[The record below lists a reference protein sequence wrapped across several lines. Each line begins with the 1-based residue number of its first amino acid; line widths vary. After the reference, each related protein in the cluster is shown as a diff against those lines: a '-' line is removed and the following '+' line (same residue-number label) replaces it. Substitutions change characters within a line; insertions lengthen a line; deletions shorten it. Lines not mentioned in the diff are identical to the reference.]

1 MASLSDS
8 DFMEERNKRKL
19 KRGHSGVNQL
29 GGMFVNGRPLPDST
43 RQRIIE
49 LAHSGARP
57 CDISRILQVSN
68 GCVSKILCRYYET
81 GSIRPKAIGGSKPRV
96 ATGSVV
102 AKIDLYKRECPS
114 IFAWEIRDRLLQ
126 EGVCTP
132 DNIPSVSSIN
142 RVLRNLSSESQRKL
156 SSAAAAAAVAAAA
169 VAAAHRNAGLPN
181 YQGSVNSSIHHPST
195 KYTIPGLSRSP
206 IQTAFSFPPYQNPSS
221 HFFPMAPQMHK
232 LYSQHHQSTSN
243 QDRQSVGF
251 GSYGVPY
258 DSTYT
263 DPRQLLP
270 QVLQHQYQQHQ
281 QQQQRDQSN
290 QPSYST
296 ANIYSPSFTLSSSL
310 PKSLG
315 SPPHAHSSHSSDTM
329 SHNNN
334 AMNRSAYDK
343 FSDLLISGHASAQV
357 SWAQAS
363 WAQAWYSAAAASA
376 NVGHDGTQGY
386 GRSEPIGELQL
397 PSPLNYFNPYRIGSA
412 LMRGPSNDTYNTRAA
427 EMTAGEPK
435 SHMELTTN
443 KLIASDMQREGMREE
458 AHNHPDVPVTENVT
472 FGWGAQTVVRSEI
485 ESLQSPTEYGSQA
498 DMFSGKNVLHP
509 TDYWNQA
516 TRKQSLAELK
526 SQEPHGLTSL
536 TSQYEHSSLGEK
548 LDQTT
553 KMHTEFLPPS
563 EECNYLSGMA
573 HAPHQTIAE
582 NKEQLE
588 KSSLNNSK
596 QQSKL
601 LALDCHAHDGGH
613 WRSATDT
620 RSGFQRPDLQVSSH
634 QSQTNSLQQT
644 STDLLSEQPNSV
656 ESTKGVEILTFSN
669 AEYPGDRRIG
679 YSSDYIQLQ
688 TQTKCDFKSGSNT
701 RTALMGMSVRSFC
714 DSVSPKTDSNDG
726 ESAGNFSDVEESV
739 VSVTGPS
746 NKRKQQRSRTSF
758 SNHQLEELEKEFE
771 RTHYPDVFTR
781 EKLSTQILLPEARIQ
796 VWFSNRRAKWR
807 REEKLRMK
815 HGSHQS
821 DSSRFDKLNR
831 NTEKL
836 QEGKLPKDC
845 RGYSTDMLCPSPGP
859 LTSEREQRT
868 QGRASPFRFAKFD
881 FMNNVSYP
889 DAHTNESYLSL
900 LPSNQHQQQQ
910 QHQPV
915 ETQQFNSKL
924 FRSGRMVES
933 MGSNKSFT

>member
-8 DFMEERNKRKL
+8 DFMEERSKRKL

-126 EGVCTP
+126 EGICTP
-132 DNIPSVSSIN
+132 DNIPSRRRPRVPVKRMFHLNPNWIVFDKYIHSRVSSIN

-206 IQTAFSFPPYQNPSS
+206 IQTAFSFPAYQNPSS

-232 LYSQHHQSTSN
+232 LYSQHHQPTST

-258 DSTYT
+258 DSSYT

-270 QVLQHQYQQHQ
+270 QVLQHQYQQQQ

-310 PKSLG
+310 PKSL
-315 SPPHAHSSHSSDTM
+315 
-329 SHNNN
+329 
-334 AMNRSAYDK
+334 
-343 FSDLLISGHASAQV
+343 
-357 SWAQAS
+357 
-363 WAQAWYSAAAASA
+363 
-376 NVGHDGTQGY
+376 
-386 GRSEPIGELQL
+386 
-397 PSPLNYFNPYRIGSA
+397 
-412 LMRGPSNDTYNTRAA
+412 
-427 EMTAGEPK
+427 
-435 SHMELTTN
+435 
-443 KLIASDMQREGMREE
+443 
-458 AHNHPDVPVTENVT
+458 
-472 FGWGAQTVVRSEI
+472 
-485 ESLQSPTEYGSQA
+485 
-498 DMFSGKNVLHP
+498 
-509 TDYWNQA
+509 
-516 TRKQSLAELK
+516 
-526 SQEPHGLTSL
+526 
-536 TSQYEHSSLGEK
+536 
-548 LDQTT
+548 
-553 KMHTEFLPPS
+553 
-563 EECNYLSGMA
+563 
-573 HAPHQTIAE
+573 
-582 NKEQLE
+582 
-588 KSSLNNSK
+588 
-596 QQSKL
+596 
-601 LALDCHAHDGGH
+601 
-613 WRSATDT
+613 
-620 RSGFQRPDLQVSSH
+620 
-634 QSQTNSLQQT
+634 
-644 STDLLSEQPNSV
+644 
-656 ESTKGVEILTFSN
+656 
-669 AEYPGDRRIG
+669 
-679 YSSDYIQLQ
+679 
-688 TQTKCDFKSGSNT
+688 
-701 RTALMGMSVRSFC
+701 
-714 DSVSPKTDSNDG
+714 
-726 ESAGNFSDVEESV
+726 
-739 VSVTGPS
+739 
-746 NKRKQQRSRTSF
+746 
-758 SNHQLEELEKEFE
+758 EFE

-815 HGSHQS
+815 HSSHQN
-821 DSSRFDKLNR
+821 DSGRFDKLNR

-836 QEGKLPKDC
+836 QEGKLLKDC
-845 RGYSTDMLCPSPGP
+845 RGYPTDMLCPSPGP
-859 LTSEREQRT
+859 ITSEREQRT
-868 QGRASPFRFAKFD
+868 QGRASPFRFVKFD

-900 LPSNQHQQQQ
+900 LPSNQHQQQ
-910 QHQPV
+910 HQPL
-915 ETQQFNSKL
+915 ETQQFNSKV
-924 FRSGRMVES
+924 FRSGRMLES

>member
-8 DFMEERNKRKL
+8 DFMEERSKRKL

-126 EGVCTP
+126 EGICTP
-132 DNIPSVSSIN
+132 DNIPSMMDGTVE
-142 RVLRNLSSESQRKL
+142 LRLTGPPFEKCN
-156 SSAAAAAAVAAAA
+156 V
-169 VAAAHRNAGLPN
+169 NIT
-181 YQGSVNSSIHHPST
+181 GSVNSSIHHPST

-232 LYSQHHQSTSN
+232 LYSQHHQPTST

-270 QVLQHQYQQHQ
+270 QVLQHQYQQQQQQQ
-281 QQQQRDQSN
+281 QQQQRDQSFELH
-290 QPSYST
+290 YST

-310 PKSLG
+310 PKSL
-315 SPPHAHSSHSSDTM
+315 
-329 SHNNN
+329 
-334 AMNRSAYDK
+334 
-343 FSDLLISGHASAQV
+343 
-357 SWAQAS
+357 
-363 WAQAWYSAAAASA
+363 
-376 NVGHDGTQGY
+376 
-386 GRSEPIGELQL
+386 
-397 PSPLNYFNPYRIGSA
+397 
-412 LMRGPSNDTYNTRAA
+412 
-427 EMTAGEPK
+427 
-435 SHMELTTN
+435 
-443 KLIASDMQREGMREE
+443 
-458 AHNHPDVPVTENVT
+458 
-472 FGWGAQTVVRSEI
+472 
-485 ESLQSPTEYGSQA
+485 
-498 DMFSGKNVLHP
+498 
-509 TDYWNQA
+509 
-516 TRKQSLAELK
+516 
-526 SQEPHGLTSL
+526 
-536 TSQYEHSSLGEK
+536 
-548 LDQTT
+548 
-553 KMHTEFLPPS
+553 
-563 EECNYLSGMA
+563 
-573 HAPHQTIAE
+573 
-582 NKEQLE
+582 
-588 KSSLNNSK
+588 
-596 QQSKL
+596 
-601 LALDCHAHDGGH
+601 
-613 WRSATDT
+613 
-620 RSGFQRPDLQVSSH
+620 
-634 QSQTNSLQQT
+634 
-644 STDLLSEQPNSV
+644 
-656 ESTKGVEILTFSN
+656 
-669 AEYPGDRRIG
+669 
-679 YSSDYIQLQ
+679 
-688 TQTKCDFKSGSNT
+688 
-701 RTALMGMSVRSFC
+701 
-714 DSVSPKTDSNDG
+714 
-726 ESAGNFSDVEESV
+726 
-739 VSVTGPS
+739 
-746 NKRKQQRSRTSF
+746 
-758 SNHQLEELEKEFE
+758 EFE

-815 HGSHQS
+815 HSSHQS
-821 DSSRFDKLNR
+821 DSGRFDKLNRNTEKLQEGKLPKDCRGYSTDMLCPSPGPLTSEREQRTQGRAMSPIYPCFLQTSIRMKHSSHQSDSGRFDKLNR

-889 DAHTNESYLSL
+889 DAHTSESYLSL

-910 QHQPV
+910 HQPL

>member
-1 MASLSDS
+1 MDLLWKKLLLDRSHSKSCLMCLLEGHSWDLVNVANFEGKFLVREMLEIPSASYNHFPVFYGEAWNCVTESGIALLPAQL
-8 DFMEERNKRKL
+8 L
-19 KRGHSGVNQL
+19 KREYIGQPKVSILLTVASHSGVNQL

-126 EGVCTP
+126 EGICTP

-232 LYSQHHQSTSN
+232 LYSQHHQPTST

-270 QVLQHQYQQHQ
+270 QVLQHQYQQ

-290 QPSYST
+290 QLSYST

-310 PKSLG
+310 PKSL
-315 SPPHAHSSHSSDTM
+315 
-329 SHNNN
+329 
-334 AMNRSAYDK
+334 
-343 FSDLLISGHASAQV
+343 
-357 SWAQAS
+357 
-363 WAQAWYSAAAASA
+363 
-376 NVGHDGTQGY
+376 
-386 GRSEPIGELQL
+386 
-397 PSPLNYFNPYRIGSA
+397 
-412 LMRGPSNDTYNTRAA
+412 
-427 EMTAGEPK
+427 
-435 SHMELTTN
+435 
-443 KLIASDMQREGMREE
+443 
-458 AHNHPDVPVTENVT
+458 
-472 FGWGAQTVVRSEI
+472 
-485 ESLQSPTEYGSQA
+485 
-498 DMFSGKNVLHP
+498 
-509 TDYWNQA
+509 
-516 TRKQSLAELK
+516 
-526 SQEPHGLTSL
+526 
-536 TSQYEHSSLGEK
+536 
-548 LDQTT
+548 
-553 KMHTEFLPPS
+553 
-563 EECNYLSGMA
+563 
-573 HAPHQTIAE
+573 
-582 NKEQLE
+582 
-588 KSSLNNSK
+588 
-596 QQSKL
+596 
-601 LALDCHAHDGGH
+601 
-613 WRSATDT
+613 
-620 RSGFQRPDLQVSSH
+620 
-634 QSQTNSLQQT
+634 
-644 STDLLSEQPNSV
+644 
-656 ESTKGVEILTFSN
+656 
-669 AEYPGDRRIG
+669 
-679 YSSDYIQLQ
+679 
-688 TQTKCDFKSGSNT
+688 
-701 RTALMGMSVRSFC
+701 
-714 DSVSPKTDSNDG
+714 
-726 ESAGNFSDVEESV
+726 
-739 VSVTGPS
+739 
-746 NKRKQQRSRTSF
+746 
-758 SNHQLEELEKEFE
+758 EFE

-815 HGSHQS
+815 HSSHQS
-821 DSSRFDKLNR
+821 DSGRFDKLNR

-836 QEGKLPKDC
+836 QEDKLPKDC

-889 DAHTNESYLSL
+889 DAHTKIKTPLLVSGYPRKPQQTKIRAKIRVTRKHIRFRGYFLS
-900 LPSNQHQQQQ
+900 
-910 QHQPV
+910 V
-915 ETQQFNSKL
+915 ENLNFVVSTKFWRWLEDCLRIQSSDN
-924 FRSGRMVES
+924 R
-933 MGSNKSFT
+933 